1 MRVLVITNLYPPEFL
16 GGYEIGCEQMVREL
30 RSYGHEVRVVTS
42 ASPVAASRR
51 ESGIERTLEL
61 APIYSLERM
70 LSVSPSVLRFF
81 HQRSRIVNPGNAL
94 SIARAIEDFQP
105 DVAYLWN
112 LLGLGG
118 LGILA
123 LLAHQGIEWIW
134 HVMDSIP
141 SELCADG
148 GAGPALARELSAVFP
163 GRYVM
168 CSSHVLG
175 EIRAAGVAIG
185 DHIYVLPNWVTG
197 DPPPP
202 RRRFF
207 SDGELRMLAASGVL
221 CEPKGTHIV
230 IEAAARLRDHGF
242 ANFSIDVYG
251 SEQDARFRTQLHE
264 HRVADFVRFKG
275 ARSHPELLQQFHAYD
290 MFLFPSWSREP
301 FGFAPLE
308 AAAAGCVPLVS
319 ADCGIAEWLVGDV
332 DCLKAPRNAEGFARS
347 IAAVLRCEVAL
358 DAMGARAQSVA
369 WREFHISSTARRVE
383 ELLLQASSER
393 RPHFEEPGRFV
404 ILAGFAEGLIQAL
417 VEETFEPVSM
427 SRKVVP

>member
-1 MRVLVITNLYPPEFL
+1 MRVLVISNLYPPEFL
-16 GGYEIGCEQMVREL
+16 GGYELGCEQMVEQL

-42 ASPVAASRR
+42 TSPLAASLH
-51 ESGIERTLEL
+51 EPDVERTLEL

-70 LSVSPSVLRFF
+70 LSVSPGVLRFF
-81 HQRSRIVNPGNAL
+81 HQRSRIVNPGNAFG
-94 SIARAIEDFQP
+94 IARVIEDFQP

-123 LLAHQGIEWIW
+123 QLAHQGIAWVW

-141 SELCADG
+141 SDLCADG
-148 GAGPALARELSAVFP
+148 GGGPLPARELSAAFP

-175 EIRAAGVAIG
+175 EIRAAGVALG
-185 DHIYVLPNWVTG
+185 DHVYVLPNWVTG
-197 DPPPP
+197 DPPPA

-207 SDGELRMLAASGVL
+207 TNGELRMLTASGVL

-264 HRVADFVRFKG
+264 HRVTDFVHFKG
-275 ARSHPELLQQFHAYD
+275 ARTHAELLELFHSYD

-301 FGFAPLE
+301 FGFTPLE

-332 DCLKAPRNAEGFARS
+332 DCLKAPRNAEGFAQR
-347 IAAVLRCEVAL
+347 IAAVLRHEVTLEAL
-358 DAMGARAQSVA
+358 GTRAQSVA
-369 WREFHISSTARRVE
+369 WREFDISNTARRVE
-383 ELLLQASSER
+383 ELLRQASSER
-393 RPHFEEPGRFV
+393 RPSPADPGTFV
-404 ILAGFAEGLIQAL
+404 TLAAFAEGLIQAL
-417 VEETFEPVSM
+417 VEETS
-427 SRKVVP
+427 SS